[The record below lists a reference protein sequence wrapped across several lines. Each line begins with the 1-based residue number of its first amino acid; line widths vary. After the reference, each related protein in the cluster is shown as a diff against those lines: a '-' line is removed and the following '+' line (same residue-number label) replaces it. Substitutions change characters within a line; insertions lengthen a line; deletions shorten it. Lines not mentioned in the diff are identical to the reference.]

1 MGLDLFVYTASD
13 MIVTTEELVHD
24 LRVDGWDTRL
34 VLVEAKPG
42 LEPAPDG
49 PLDDILT
56 VIGWPVGSDRS
67 AAAAGAIMHRD
78 LNAVQSLYKEGAVGS
93 CGLSVVGNYSFD
105 DEDADL
111 EEDAEDDEPVEA
123 WGLEAM
129 KQARVKYVL
138 LAGTRDNKTSYQ
150 LLDAVWRALGRLRG
164 GLLFDPQSC
173 EFRRVS

>member
-1 MGLDLFVYTASD
+1 
-13 MIVTTEELVHD
+13 
-24 LRVDGWDTRL
+24 
-34 VLVEAKPG
+34 
-42 LEPAPDG
+42 
-49 PLDDILT
+49 
-56 VIGWPVGSDRS
+56 
-67 AAAAGAIMHRD
+67 MHRD

-138 LAGTRDNKTSYQ
+138 RAGTRDNKTSYQ

-164 GLLFDPQSC
+164 GPPV
-173 EFRRVS
+173 RPPIV